1 VEDAEDVRTLARRTL
16 EEHGYMVL
24 VARTAAEALEISAAR
39 PVDLLLTDIVMPEMS
54 GPQLVARYRATR
66 AAPLVMYM
74 SGYADDALE
83 QFELEPNALFLRK
96 PFTPSSLVRR
106 IREALDASPNR
117 SSVEHAAD

>member
-1 VEDAEDVRTLARRTL
+1 
-16 EEHGYMVL
+16 MVL